1 MSNSRNRTSPRLL
14 KPPGASESLTLC
26 FLSRNDHCLE
36 FCVYFLAFCY
46 SFTTGPSNTLLRL
59 AHFALIYI
67 VSSIFYSLL
76 FHLIWILRL
85 VRVCSCSSCIFTAEF
100 HCTKTPE
107 FIHSFSCQWTIWVV
121 SRVLPSQAMLL
132 WAHFYL
138 SCFLTCESLP
148 KPSIILFCFNL
159 PFPGYWR
166 GGASFMCPLVTYSS
180 SQSCLS

>member
-26 FLSRNDHCLE
+26 FLSRNDHCLQ

-46 SFTTGPSNTLLRL
+46 SFTTGPSNTLLSL

-85 VRVCSCSSCIFTAEF
+85 VHVCVAIVRVFSQLN
-100 HCTKTPE
+100 
-107 FIHSFSCQWTIWVV
+107 FILLRRQSLFIPFLVSGPSGLFPVFCHRRQCCCEHTSTCPVFSLVRV
-121 SRVLPSQAMLL
+121 SLNDRLLFFVLTCLSLVTGEVG
-132 WAHFYL
+132 HL
-138 SCFLTCESLP
+138 SC
-148 KPSIILFCFNL
+148 
-159 PFPGYWR
+159 
-166 GGASFMCPLVTYSS
+166 VH
-180 SQSCLS
+180 